1 MVSEPRLQHLDL
13 EHSQSIYLA
22 HYFFYDYE
30 KLTKTNVVT
39 KRKLLFVF
47 VVIMVAQDDA
57 EIILEGNHAQIPHEY
72 TRYNSE

>member
-30 KLTKTNVVT
+30 NLTKTNVIT

-72 TRYNSE
+72 TR